1 MSRVAKHQNQ
11 KWYLKTNQ
19 IYVIHALDKES
30 KAQLAGAR
38 AGIWTQDFWSKFNS
52 LSSLSHSHHT
62 RKIEYKDLFSVCF
75 SLFYSALGVTAN
87 RNVVKFEF
95 KPLKKV

>member
-1 MSRVAKHQNQ
+1 MAQRHYLANVFSPLPFSLVFSFTMSRVAKHQNQ

-38 AGIWTQDFWSKFNS
+38 AGI
-52 LSSLSHSHHT
+52 
-62 RKIEYKDLFSVCF
+62 
-75 SLFYSALGVTAN
+75 
-87 RNVVKFEF
+87 
-95 KPLKKV
+95 